1 MDTEVQP
8 VPLVTP
14 RWNARRLL
22 TPAVAAQL
30 QAARRRQGRSVEDVA
45 RSADVSPSLVRKL
58 EQGQRAPSLV
68 TARAL
73 IASLA
78 LPSDVA
84 QALVEQSA
92 PDAGRSR

>member
-1 MDTEVQP
+1 VDTKVQP
-8 VPLVTP
+8 AALATP

-45 RSADVSPSLVRKL
+45 RSADVSPSFVRKL

-73 IASLA
+73 IVSLA
-78 LPSDVA
+78 LPVDVA

>member
-1 MDTEVQP
+1 MDTKVLP
-8 VPLVTP
+8 ASLATP

-45 RSADVSPSLVRKL
+45 RSADVSPSFVRKL

-73 IASLA
+73 IVVLA
-78 LPSDVA
+78 LPLDVA

>member
-1 MDTEVQP
+1 MDTKVQSAA
-8 VPLVTP
+8 LATP

-22 TPAVAAQL
+22 TPAVAAHL
-30 QAARRRQGRSVEDVA
+30 RAARRRQGRSVEDVA
-45 RSADVSPSLVRKL
+45 RDADVSPSFVRKL

-73 IASLA
+73 IVSLA
-78 LPSDVA
+78 VPLDVA
-84 QALVEQSA
+84 QTLVEQSA